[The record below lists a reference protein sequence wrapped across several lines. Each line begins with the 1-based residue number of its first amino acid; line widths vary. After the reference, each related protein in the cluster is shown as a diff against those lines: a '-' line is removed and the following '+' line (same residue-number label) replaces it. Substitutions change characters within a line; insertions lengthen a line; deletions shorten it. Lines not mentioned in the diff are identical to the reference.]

1 LRNEPTLPATQP
13 NHILMEVSVM
23 HTRAVE
29 IILKSGKEKEFTQ
42 TFNER
47 IVPVLQSQPGFV
59 DVLTLRSDS
68 HPNRIVGL
76 SFWRTKEDAERY
88 ERDQWK
94 SVGYI
99 LSYLVETEPTVQT
112 FNVEASTV
120 QPIAAEKAA

>member
-1 LRNEPTLPATQP
+1 VKYWHRRAEP
-13 NHILMEVSVM
+13 IG
-23 HTRAVE
+23 
-29 IILKSGKEKEFTQ
+29 IFSGCGKTPIPTSPSF
-42 TFNER
+42 ER
-47 IVPVLQSQPGFV
+47 IVPVSQSQPGFV

-76 SFWRTKEDAERY
+76 SFWRTKEDAGRY

-99 LSYLVETEPTVQT
+99 LSYLVEVEPTVQT